1 MAQTLRQQAFTS
13 LKDFLR
19 GIYVANNDV
28 VIVAVKKWLSE
39 AGSNFYGREM
49 QALV

>member
-1 MAQTLRQQAFTS
+1 M
-13 LKDFLR
+13 KDDLHGKHF
-19 GIYVANNDV
+19 VNNDV

-39 AGSNFYGREM
+39 TGSNFYEKGM